1 MRTPRFTTPVALAV
15 AATLTLSACSPDIA
29 QRGVMPDIDKVAS
42 ITPSETTKQEVER
55 ALGSP
60 SSINMFG
67 EETWLYVGETTER
80 IAFLERK
87 VQERSVLI
95 VTFDKNGVVSEV
107 QSHGLDASRDIEP
120 IERTT
125 PAVGRDLTVI
135 EQLVGN
141 LNRLGKAAP
150 GGGQ

>member
-1 MRTPRFTTPVALAV
+1 MRTPRFTTPVVIAFASMLA
-15 AATLTLSACSPDIA
+15 LSACSPDVA

-42 ITPSETTKQEVER
+42 IRPSETTKQEVER

-95 VTFDKNGVVSEV
+95 VTFDKNGIVTDI
-107 QSHGLDASRDIEP
+107 QAHGLDASRDIKP

-125 PAVGRDLTVI
+125 PTVGKDLTVI
-135 EQLVGN
+135 EQLLGN
-141 LNRLGKAAP
+141 LNRIGDLNNK
-150 GGGQ
+150 

>member
-15 AATLTLSACSPDIA
+15 ASMLTLSACSPDIA
-29 QRGVMPDIDKVAS
+29 QRGVVPDIDKVAS
-42 ITPSETTKQEVER
+42 IMPSETTKQEVER

-60 SSINMFG
+60 SSVNMFG

-80 IAFLERK
+80 IAFFERK
-87 VQERSVLI
+87 VQERSVII
-95 VTFDKNGVVSEV
+95 VTFDQSGVVSDV
-107 QSHGLDASRDIEP
+107 QSHGLDASREIQP

-125 PAVGRDLTVI
+125 PTVGRDLTVI

-141 LNRLGKAAP
+141 LNRLGRATQ

>member
-1 MRTPRFTTPVALAV
+1 MRTPRFTTPVVIAV
-15 AATLTLSACSPDIA
+15 ISVLTLSACSPDIM

-42 ITPSETTKQEVER
+42 ITPTQSTKQEVEL

-80 IAFLERK
+80 LAFLERK

-95 VTFDKNGVVSEV
+95 VTFDKNGIVSDV
-107 QSHGLDASRDIEP
+107 QSHGLDASRDIKP

-125 PAVGRDLTVI
+125 PTVGRDLTII

-141 LNRLGKAAP
+141 LNRLGDLNKSK
-150 GGGQ
+150 

>member
-1 MRTPRFTTPVALAV
+1 MRTPRFTTPVVIVV
-15 AATLTLSACSPDIA
+15 ASMLTLSACSPRVA

-42 ITPSETTKQEVER
+42 IMPTQTTKQEVER

-80 IAFLERK
+80 IAFLESK

-95 VTFDKNGVVSEV
+95 VTFDKSGVVSDI
-107 QSHGLDASRDIEP
+107 QSHGLDASREIEP
-120 IERTT
+120 VERTT
-125 PAVGRDLTVI
+125 PTVGKDLTVI

-141 LNRLGKAAP
+141 LNRLGDVNNSK
-150 GGGQ
+150 

>member
-1 MRTPRFTTPVALAV
+1 MLTPRFSTPVAFVVVTMLAV
-15 AATLTLSACSPDIA
+15 GACSPRVA

-42 ITPSETTKQEVER
+42 IIPTETTKQEVER

-87 VQERSVLI
+87 VEERSVLI
-95 VTFDKNGVVSEV
+95 VSFDKNGVVKDV
-107 QSHGLDASRDIEP
+107 QSHGLDASRDIQP
-120 IERTT
+120 VERKT
-125 PAVGRDLTVI
+125 PTVGKDITVI

-141 LNRLGKAAP
+141 LNRLGNINKP
-150 GGGQ
+150 K

>member
-1 MRTPRFTTPVALAV
+1 MRTPRFTTPVVIAFASMLA
-15 AATLTLSACSPDIA
+15 LSACSPDIA

-42 ITPSETTKQEVER
+42 IVPSETTKQEVER

-60 SSINMFG
+60 SSVNMFG

-95 VTFDKNGVVSEV
+95 ITFDKNGVVSDI
-107 QSHGLDASRDIEP
+107 QGHGLDASRDIEP

-125 PAVGRDLTVI
+125 PTVGKDLTVI
-135 EQLVGN
+135 EQLLGN
-141 LNRLGKAAP
+141 LNRLGDINNK
-150 GGGQ
+150 

>member
-1 MRTPRFTTPVALAV
+1 MRTPRFTTPVVIAV
-15 AATLTLSACSPDIA
+15 ASLLALSACSPNVT

-80 IAFLERK
+80 LAFLERR

-95 VTFDKNGVVSEV
+95 VTFDKSGIVTDV
-107 QSHGLDASRDIEP
+107 QSHGLDASRNIQP

-125 PAVGRDLTVI
+125 PTVGKDLTVI
-135 EQLVGN
+135 EQLLGN
-141 LNRLGKAAP
+141 LNQLGDLNK
-150 GGGQ
+150 

>member
-1 MRTPRFTTPVALAV
+1 MRTPRFTTPVAIAV
-15 AATLTLSACSPDIA
+15 AAMLSISACSPNIA

-60 SSINMFG
+60 SSVNMFG

-95 VTFDKNGVVSEV
+95 VTFDKNGVVSDV
-107 QSHGLDASRDIEP
+107 QSHGLDASREIQP
-120 IERTT
+120 VERTT
-125 PAVGRDLTVI
+125 PTVGRDLTVI

-141 LNRLGKAAP
+141 LNRLGKAGP
-150 GGGQ
+150 SGGQ

>member
-1 MRTPRFTTPVALAV
+1 MLTPRLSTPVAFVVVTMLAV
-15 AATLTLSACSPDIA
+15 GACSPRVA

-42 ITPSETTKQEVER
+42 IIPTETTKQEVER

-87 VQERSVLI
+87 VEERSVLI
-95 VTFDKNGVVSEV
+95 VSFDKNGVVKDV
-107 QSHGLDASRDIEP
+107 QSHGLDASRDIQP
-120 IERTT
+120 VERKT
-125 PAVGRDLTVI
+125 PTVGKDLTVI

-141 LNRLGKAAP
+141 LNRLGNINKP
-150 GGGQ
+150 Q

>member
-1 MRTPRFTTPVALAV
+1 MRTPRFTTPVVIAV
-15 AATLTLSACSPDIA
+15 VSVLTLSACSPDIS

-42 ITPSETTKQEVER
+42 ITPAQSTKQEVEL

-80 IAFLERK
+80 LAFLERK

-95 VTFDKNGVVSEV
+95 VTFDKNGIVTDV
-107 QSHGLDASRDIEP
+107 QSHGLDASRDIKP

-125 PAVGRDLTVI
+125 PTVGKDLTII

-141 LNRLGKAAP
+141 LNRLGDLSKNK
-150 GGGQ
+150 